1 MFLGTAHDNA
11 PLFLPDT
18 LLHEVIA
25 LIGVMGDHGRVHL
38 VVGRAQRDDIHNYLV
53 LHGLVAL
60 LDQDARGVS
69 DDSLRL
75 FGGTFLGLGLAF
87 KSFLRGFLGA
97 LGLEARRLVQK
108 VGVIGGVDG
117 FNQIFFA
124 EAAFETC
131 FEIHLGH
138 FALFLQKF

>member
-1 MFLGTAHDNA
+1 MFLGTAHDDP

-38 VVGRAQRDDIHNYLV
+38 VVSRAQGDDIHNYLV

-69 DDSLRL
+69 DDSLALLAGL
-75 FGGTFLGLGLAF
+75 FLGLAF
-87 KSFLRGFLGA
+87 KSFLGGFSRA
-97 LGLEARRLVQK
+97 LGLEAGRLVKK

-117 FNQIFFA
+117 FDEIFFA

-131 FEIHLGH
+131 FEVHLGH
-138 FALFLQKF
+138 FALFLKKF